1 MPATTFVAPMYE
13 KPQPLPQQIIY
24 SSVPTPEDTARAIQ
38 ELLDKVN
45 ELTYDIQLLHAVIAE
60 LREVIID
67 LP

>member
-1 MPATTFVAPMYE
+1 MPATTFLAPMYVPP
-13 KPQPLPQQIIY
+13 KPMPQQIIY
-24 SSVPTPEDTARAIQ
+24 TPEPTAFDSARAIQ